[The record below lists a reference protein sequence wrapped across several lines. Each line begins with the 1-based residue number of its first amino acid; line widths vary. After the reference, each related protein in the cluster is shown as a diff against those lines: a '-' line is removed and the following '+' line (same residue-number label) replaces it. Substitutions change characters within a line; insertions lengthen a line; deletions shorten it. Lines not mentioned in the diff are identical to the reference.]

1 MWGLDE
7 LIHVKYLKQSLAQS
21 KYPVSISV
29 MITESSDYVVFYRR
43 GKWDAERLSNLP
55 NVTEKGRPRLQN
67 KVGMALT
74 VNKCHLKGW

>member
-1 MWGLDE
+1 
-7 LIHVKYLKQSLAQS
+7 
-21 KYPVSISV
+21 

-74 VNKCHLKGW
+74 VNKCHLKG